1 MKKYV
6 AAAFA
11 LLALSAP
18 AMAYVGPGAGISLIG
33 AVAGFFGVLATT
45 LGFVV
50 MAPFRAAR
58 KRALARK
65 SGTAQ

>member
-11 LLALSAP
+11 LLAFSAP

-33 AVAGFFGVLATT
+33 AVLGFFGVIGTT

-58 KRALARK
+58 KRAAAARK
-65 SGTAQ
+65 TAQ